1 MRKNNGLIAFLA
13 FGMYYITGAECMV
26 VGSSLTHLVS
36 MYGMEMDKVV
46 LLGSAFALGR
56 VLTVY
61 PTGRMVEKFG
71 PKKVLAAGILLIS
84 AYLLGVPTVVNYYAG
99 MCFAFLGG
107 AGMGAQD
114 TVCPLLLSA
123 VFKKNYAGSLS
134 AGQALFGLGGF
145 STPFLI
151 GVLLTEGMPFY
162 GAYYILLI
170 VPVIMLVC
178 LPFVKMSA
186 QAQQGAQEESVKP
199 LYTKHKVL
207 AWGGILI
214 LCAAY
219 SAVVNT
225 LGLYISSFAES
236 VGVSQANAA
245 FMLTV
250 YNVGSVIGSC
260 VFTVVLKKVK
270 EQTVLLGNNI
280 FALAALAL
288 VLGSRRTE
296 LYFAGFFLAGV
307 FLGVLFSVIVAV
319 ATRIGYERISV
330 AGSYVAT
337 AGGGS
342 DILTPVITGFLV
354 GQLGVRISLYYV
366 VLMIAVSLLA
376 AWIVRMNT
384 TEKKKE
390 D

>member
-1 MRKNNGLIAFLA
+1 
-13 FGMYYITGAECMV
+13 
-26 VGSSLTHLVS
+26 
-36 MYGMEMDKVV
+36 
-46 LLGSAFALGR
+46 
-56 VLTVY
+56 
-61 PTGRMVEKFG
+61 
-71 PKKVLAAGILLIS
+71 
-84 AYLLGVPTVVNYYAG
+84 
-99 MCFAFLGG
+99 
-107 AGMGAQD
+107 
-114 TVCPLLLSA
+114 
-123 VFKKNYAGSLS
+123 
-134 AGQALFGLGGF
+134 
-145 STPFLI
+145 
-151 GVLLTEGMPFY
+151 
-162 GAYYILLI
+162 
-170 VPVIMLVC
+170 
-178 LPFVKMSA
+178 
-186 QAQQGAQEESVKP
+186 
-199 LYTKHKVL
+199 
-207 AWGGILI
+207 
-214 LCAAY
+214 
-219 SAVVNT
+219 
-225 LGLYISSFAES
+225 
-236 VGVSQANAA
+236 
-245 FMLTV
+245 MLTV